1 MSERVKLL
9 NFLIRI
15 HSLFPDWRGAYHVG
29 QWFPL
34 TVSPAVLSW
43 DVIIGIL
50 SEEDYI
56 SDREDIKDESAY
68 IHTVSFRYHFLYQ
81 SVHFC
86 SRKLRT
92 LQSLTTLTSPF
103 YM

>member
-1 MSERVKLL
+1 MSTT
-9 NFLIRI
+9 
-15 HSLFPDWRGAYHVG
+15 
-29 QWFPL
+29 WFSP
-34 TVSPAVLSW
+34 TVPPAVLSW

-50 SEEDYI
+50 SEEVYI

-68 IHTVSFRYHFLYQ
+68 IHTVGFWCHFLGQ

-86 SRKLRT
+86 SRNPRT
-92 LQSLTTLTSPF
+92 PHPLTILTSPP

>member
-1 MSERVKLL
+1 MSVT
-9 NFLIRI
+9 
-15 HSLFPDWRGAYHVG
+15 
-29 QWFPL
+29 WFSP

-68 IHTVSFRYHFLYQ
+68 IHTVGFKCHFLDGAFIFVVGIQ
-81 SVHFC
+81 GHPDH
-86 SRKLRT
+86 SR
-92 LQSLTTLTSPF
+92 S
-103 YM
+103 